1 MALISLRIFLYP
13 DALYIVLNYPGEGD
27 ISAGVGEGFLLWR
40 RGGRQVVELVQ
51 LLYLLA
57 DEGDHPLAL
66 RQVEESFGDAVVI
79 VGSCTSDS
87 IVVIENDVT
96 YASAEYLVLLDAV
109 GLQGV

>member
-1 MALISLRIFLYP
+1 MALILLRVLFNLDSLDP
-13 DALYIVLNYPGEGD
+13 VLNYPGEGD
-27 ISAGVGEGFLLWR
+27 EAVGVGEGFLLWR

-57 DEGDHPLAL
+57 DEGDHSLAL
-66 RQVEESFGDAVVI
+66 RQVEKALGDAVVI
-79 VGSCTSDS
+79 VGSCTPDS

-96 YASAEYLVLLDAV
+96 YASAEYLVLLDTV

>member
-1 MALISLRIFLYP
+1 MVSKSLRFFFNLDFLQP
-13 DALYIVLNYPGEGD
+13 VLNHPGEGD
-27 ISAGVGEGFLLWR
+27 EAVGVGEGFLLWR

-66 RQVEESFGDAVVI
+66 RQVEKALGDTVVI
-79 VGSCTSDS
+79 VGSCSPDS
-87 IVVIENDVT
+87 IVVIENDIA